1 MKLYSKIIGEGQPL
15 LILHGLFGM
24 SDNWKTFG
32 KRCADEHG
40 YQVHLIDQRNHGR
53 SEHTDSFSYALMAE
67 DIKEYCE
74 THQLENV
81 VLLGHSMGGKTSMHF
96 AVNYPALLQALVV
109 VDIAPKTY
117 PPHHQTI
124 LEGLTA
130 LNVTKLTSRREAD
143 EKLAAYIDEL
153 SVRQFLLKNL
163 YWKEVDGEKEL
174 VLRMNFPV
182 IKANIETVGQAI
194 SDEETYEGQTLF
206 IKGAESGYIED
217 NDRMLLKR
225 HFPKSQLV
233 TIKNAGHWVHAE
245 QAEEFYQVVT
255 NFLNEKI

>member
-1 MKLYSKIIGEGQPL
+1 SKIIGEGQPL
-15 LILHGLFGM
+15 LILLGLFGM

-32 KRCADEHG
+32 KGCGDEHG

-53 SEHTDSFSYALMAE
+53 SGHTDEFSYALMAE
-67 DIKEYCE
+67 DIKEYCV
-74 THQLENV
+74 THQLDNV
-81 VLLGHSMGGKTSMHF
+81 GLWGHSMGGKTSMHF
-96 AVNYPALLQALVV
+96 AVNYPELLQALVV

-130 LNVTKLTSRREAD
+130 LNSVKLTSRREAD
-143 EKLAAYIDEL
+143 ETLAQYIDEL

-163 YWKEVDGEKEL
+163 YWEKGTDGEKTL

-182 IKANIETVGQAI
+182 IKANINAVGQAI
-194 SDEETYEGQTLF
+194 SDDETFEGNTLF

-217 NDRMLLKR
+217 DDRLLLKR

-255 NFLNEKI
+255 AFLKAKA